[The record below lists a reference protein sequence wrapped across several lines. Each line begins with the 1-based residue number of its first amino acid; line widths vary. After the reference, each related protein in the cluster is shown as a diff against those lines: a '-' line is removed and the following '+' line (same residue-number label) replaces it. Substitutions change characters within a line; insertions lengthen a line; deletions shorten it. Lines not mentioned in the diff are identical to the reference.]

1 MGNKE
6 EEDEIKLRMR
16 KGISEDF
23 REENDVLEGLQS
35 CQKEQ
40 GAKVSIYEG
49 QKFYMIGKKQ
59 MGKMVKIF

>member
-6 EEDEIKLRMR
+6 EEEEIKLRMR

-40 GAKVSIYEG
+40 GANVSIYEG
-49 QKFYMIGKKQ
+49 QKF
-59 MGKMVKIF
+59 